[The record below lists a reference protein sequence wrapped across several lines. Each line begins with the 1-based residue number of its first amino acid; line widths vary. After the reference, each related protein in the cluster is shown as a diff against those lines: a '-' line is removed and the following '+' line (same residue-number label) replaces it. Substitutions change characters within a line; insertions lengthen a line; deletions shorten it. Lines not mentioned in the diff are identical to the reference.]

1 MKGKKTTYILN
12 KLKSVKA
19 GANGWTALCPA
30 HGDTRSSLSV
40 AEGDD
45 GRILVHCFAGCTVDE
60 IAKALNVKVADFF
73 AGARRKNR
81 KSETLEASAE
91 HTEGLSLA
99 EYAKAKHLPVEFLRG
114 IGVKEIFLQGIKAI
128 GIPYTRQDGT
138 EAALRFRLSMDQE
151 RRFRWRTGSKPVLY
165 GLWDLDSAKKVR
177 YVCVVEGESDAQ
189 TLWYNKF
196 AALGLPGASI
206 WREEW
211 AEIFD
216 GFERIYVVI
225 EPDRGG
231 ETVLSWLR
239 RSKIRHKVY
248 LVRED
253 GAKDASELYLKN
265 PKGFSAAWRKA
276 LHAAQ
281 PWAEFERA
289 EIEAQA
295 EHLWEQC
302 KELASSENILDD
314 FARALLQRGV
324 AGEKAK
330 AKLIYLALTSR
341 LLDGIVSIGPKGVS
355 SAGKSFLTFRVL
367 EFIPPDAY
375 VVLTAMSDKALAYSD
390 EPIAHK
396 FLVLN
401 EAAALGGDWVA
412 YFVRSLLSEG
422 RLVYETV
429 EKTPDGLRVRRI
441 EREGPT
447 GLIVTTTA
455 VTLNPEN
462 ETRFITVQMDDS
474 AEQTA
479 RILRAEGAAVSGRES
494 QSADQIEQMFT
505 LWRAFQ
511 EWLAAT
517 DNRVV
522 VPYAPAISELVPP
535 AAVRLRRDFKSV
547 LSLVKAHA
555 VLHKATR
562 KRDDQGRIVAKWADY
577 TAVRALAHE
586 WIAEGAERTVSKKI
600 RETVA
605 AVERICSD
613 DGASQR
619 SATITATVA
628 EIAHELNLDRSAAY
642 RRIRQAID
650 RGFLQ
655 NLEKIEKG
663 RPLKIAVGD
672 PMPEDESL
680 LPSVKEIVAHIK
692 EQCAR

>member
-30 HGDTRSSLSV
+30 HGDSRSSLSV
-40 AEGDD
+40 AEGND

-60 IAKALNVKVADFF
+60 IAKALNVSVADFF
-73 AGARRKNR
+73 AGAPRKNR
-81 KSETLEASAE
+81 KSGTAEASPN
-91 HTEGLSLA
+91 HPPGLSLA
-99 EYAKAKHLPVEFLRG
+99 EYAKAKHLPVDFLRG
-114 IGVKEIFLQGIKAI
+114 IGVKEIFLQGIKAV

-151 RRFRWRTGSKPVLY
+151 PRFRWRTGSKPVLY
-165 GLWDLDSAKKVR
+165 GLWDLEAAKKFR

-189 TLWYNKF
+189 TLWHNGF
-196 AALGLPGASI
+196 AAIGLPGAAS

-211 AEIFD
+211 AEFFE
-216 GFERIYVVI
+216 GFEKIFVTI

-231 ETVLSWLR
+231 EAVLKWLR
-239 RSKIRHKVY
+239 RSKIRSRAY
-248 LVRED
+248 LVKLS

-265 PKGFSAAWRKA
+265 PKGFSAMWRKA
-276 LHAAQ
+276 LAAAQ

-289 EIEAQA
+289 EVEAQA
-295 EHLWEQC
+295 EQWWAKC
-302 KELASSENILDD
+302 KELASNANILGE
-314 FARALLQRGV
+314 FERALQARRV

-341 LLDGIVSIGPKGVS
+341 LLDHIVSMGPKGAS
-355 SAGKSFLTFRVL
+355 GIGKSFVTDKVL
-367 EFIPPDAY
+367 KFFPPNAY
-375 VVLTAMSDKALAYSD
+375 YVLTAMSDKALAYSD
-390 EPIAHK
+390 EPLKHR

-401 EAAALGGDWVA
+401 EAAALGGEWVS

-429 EKTPDGLRVRRI
+429 EKTSEGLRSRRI

-455 VTLNPEN
+455 VALHPEN
-462 ETRFITVQMDDS
+462 ETRFTSMQMDDS
-474 AEQTA
+474 REQTA
-479 RILRAEGAAVSGRES
+479 RILRAEAAAAANNDFQKAEKV
-494 QSADQIEQMFT
+494 EQ
-505 LWRAFQ
+505 LLAPWVALQ

-522 VPYAPAISELVPP
+522 VPFAPAIAELVPP

-547 LSLVKAHA
+547 LSFVMAHA
-555 VLHKATR
+555 LLHKANRTR
-562 KRDDQGRIVAKWADY
+562 DAQGRIVAKWADY
-577 TAVRALAHE
+577 RAVRELAHE
-586 WIAEGAERTVSKKI
+586 WIAEGAERSVSKKI

-605 AVERICSD
+605 AVEEICSD
-613 DGASQR
+613 TDSSKSTTA
-619 SATITATVA
+619 ITATVA
-628 EIAHELNLDRSAAY
+628 EVALNLKLDRSAAH

-650 RGFLQ
+650 RGFLHT
-655 NLEKIEKG
+655 LEKIEKG
-663 RPLKIAVGD
+663 RPIKIVIGD
-672 PMPEDESL
+672 PMPDDESL
-680 LPSVKEIVAHIK
+680 LPSVEEIIAHIK
-692 EQCAR
+692 EQRAR